1 MIGVNRGSGFASLAD
16 ASLTQ
21 ANALNNLTS
30 QFADQG
36 LKELKKYGKKVG
48 EEAAEN
54 AKFSKKEIKY
64 TNPIT
69 KKNNLKHNT

>member
-36 LKELKKYGKKVG
+36 LKELQKVWKKK
-48 EEAAEN
+48 
-54 AKFSKKEIKY
+54 
-64 TNPIT
+64 
-69 KKNNLKHNT
+69 

>member
-1 MIGVNRGSGFASLAD
+1 MALKKEQSEVKYSEMIGVNRGSGFASLAD

-36 LKELKKYGKKVG
+36 FK
-48 EEAAEN
+48 N
-54 AKFSKKEIKY
+54 
-64 TNPIT
+64 IT
-69 KKNNLKHNT
+69 KVWKENRRRSG